1 VVYIGWLPR
10 NEGMALA
17 KVSGAAERVHFGLD
31 RHLPLEEK
39 IAVLYAEFD
48 VERVPAARRPIL
60 LGVLLAIVR
69 TNGEDRHGGMADLYE
84 AAGAPTRRPRQPQ
97 EPTSGICSAGD
108 EAAHATESGRR
119 IEAARPVCRLM
130 IGW

>member
-1 VVYIGWLPR
+1 VYIGWLPR

-69 TNGEDRHGGMADLYE
+69 TNGEDRHGGMVDLYE
-84 AAGAPTRRPRQPQ
+84 AAGADPQAAAAAGTHQRYLLSRRRGGPR
-97 EPTSGICSAGD
+97 
-108 EAAHATESGRR
+108 H
-119 IEAARPVCRLM
+119 
-130 IGW
+130 